1 MRVDSQPASIHPN
14 LGYGVEIDKL
24 YILFDLHPKA
34 TLADLKR
41 AYRSKVKE
49 NHPDLVRMAAPLR
62 QHHAEERMKEINIAY
77 QKLLGH
83 IKAQAVISARS
94 SGAVQR
100 PQKGQRHTADTSG
113 ENATRNKPSSPP
125 HRTHGKRPPR
135 QAPKRKIN
143 PENNLITELIRTF
156 WEGLARLNMKAMFT
170 APPSEEKPPGKKQAP
185 PPRKPEDFHDILD
198 EILKGNENERPFR
211 KQGRKSSPYTQS
223 MRNYGRR
230 TSHRK
235 QHDSNE
241 VGSIKP
247 VSRVRKVHRDD

>member
-1 MRVDSQPASIHPN
+1 MTR
-14 LGYGVEIDKL
+14 
-24 YILFDLHPKA
+24 PK
-34 TLADLKR
+34 
-41 AYRSKVKE
+41 
-49 NHPDLVRMAAPLR
+49 PDLIGL
-62 QHHAEERMKEINIAY
+62 MKEINIAY
-77 QKLLGH
+77 QKLIEH
-83 IKAQAVISARS
+83 IKRQAEISKRASATSPRPGKYSKHKAEATGDNAAR
-94 SGAVQR
+94 
-100 PQKGQRHTADTSG
+100 
-113 ENATRNKPSSPP
+113 EKPS
-125 HRTHGKRPPR
+125 HHTYRTTKKRPPR